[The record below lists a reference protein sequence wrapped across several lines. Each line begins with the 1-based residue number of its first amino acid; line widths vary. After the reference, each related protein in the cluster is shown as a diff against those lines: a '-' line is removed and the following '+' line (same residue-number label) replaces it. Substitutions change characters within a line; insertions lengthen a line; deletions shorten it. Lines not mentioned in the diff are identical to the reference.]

1 MEQNTLPIKSM
12 EYKYL
17 IAFNCCTAF
26 VCMNLQLSL
35 STCLSYIFSSSIYA
49 YSLFTG
55 IYLMA
60 MGGGA
65 IIVHKIN
72 VDRNNIIKVVLL
84 NAFFIML
91 IANPGITGVIY
102 LNEYFDHQFRFTG
115 EEYLTTKY
123 VLSITLT
130 ILLGVAS
137 GIELPLF
144 SKLFKYS
151 SEGSSKDLIGILVSD
166 YLGAFIG
173 TILFAFIIYPYSG
186 IIDSVLIPQTI
197 LIIVMLFMM
206 FKFSLFKSFKIMLF
220 LISFKITLQIISYS
234 QLDTFYQV
242 LDGFSL

>member
-1 MEQNTLPIKSM
+1 
-12 EYKYL
+12 
-17 IAFNCCTAF
+17 
-26 VCMNLQLSL
+26 
-35 STCLSYIFSSSIYA
+35 
-49 YSLFTG
+49 
-55 IYLMA
+55 MA